1 MRNLNYLKGF
11 EDFTRKALN
20 EAVDKS
26 YGFNDW
32 FSSQAGETST
42 GSEESEGQFY
52 IVAEKQA
59 DLDAGPE
66 VIERMMTIK
75 SSDADLAE
83 GQSILASNWN
93 PAWEKRKE
101 LDAGKLTRKGDWYV
115 GKGAWR
121 INSNKADYLGMTPK
135 WMKWEDVLQEDILKA
150 FFPEV
155 LKQDK
160 VDRDQEEIDNVDL
173 TQLGID
179 ANDDELGMA
188 LDQELKSMEL
198 ELAPMES
205 LKYIHRMFEA
215 EAFDLGPGKGAV
227 DGVVL
232 TPSDLV
238 RRLVINY
245 NMQHRANV
253 MIWGAPGIGKTQLV
267 HQVARAIEQKN
278 GMPAKS
284 LPVLIVTLSQMQP
297 YDLNGIP
304 LLFSKEGE
312 KDFVLKTDKRGQ
324 VQMDFAVPAWLPGQG
339 DNDEGILFFDEINN
353 ADNAM
358 LSSSLSLLLDRKA
371 QKYIMPPGWRVWA
384 AGNRAVDSAQVT
396 PLDGRVAGRFL
407 GGHFHLVPTVADW
420 IKWTRSENAYYE
432 GVDGKN
438 TGEWFVPD
446 EFTLFLEQME
456 ASSADTTKSKADI
469 SDAPLYTDRAGMEI
483 KTSFKYF
490 YNFDKAKLMQG
501 GEGVQVGF
509 PTPRNWAYAFK
520 NVYSAVL
527 PEFRDRVDTS
537 DPKLDP
543 RAVGNAAFTEA
554 LNDPEGIL
562 DIKDQLEPVV
572 GKEATQSFMD
582 FIKILA
588 KYTDSGSTLK
598 DKLNNIFKGKDPRPM
613 VGGKRVSG
621 VDERKAILGLVESH
635 MNTMGKTMNSN
646 NWVSWMKYLEDLGN
660 NIDQGELA
668 SHIASVATHD
678 NQEVSKSFVKMV
690 SQAQQLKLSGKTEI
704 PREDAAFAL
713 QFLGNFKDV
722 LTSFN
727 I

>member
-1 MRNLNYLKGF
+1 MKNLNYLKGF

-20 EAVDKS
+20 EAIKQS
-26 YGFNDW
+26 YGFDNW
-32 FSSQAGETST
+32 FSSQASGTPT
-42 GSEESEGQFY
+42 DSEESEGQFY
-52 IVAEKQA
+52 IAAEKPA
-59 DLDAGPE
+59 DLEAGPE
-66 VIERMMTIK
+66 VIETMKNIE
-75 SSDADLAE
+75 SSDADLAD
-83 GQSILASNWN
+83 GQSVLSSNWN
-93 PAWEKRKE
+93 NAWEKRKA
-101 LDAGKLTRKGDWYV
+101 LDSGKLTRKGDWYV

-121 INSNKADYLGMTPK
+121 INSNKASYLGMTPK
-135 WMKWEDVLQEDILKA
+135 WMQWEDSLQEDILQA

-160 VDRDQEEIDNVDL
+160 VDNDQEEIDNVDL

-179 ANDDELGMA
+179 DELGMA
-188 LDQELKSMEL
+188 LDQELRSMDL

-215 EAFDLGPGKGAV
+215 ENFDLGPGKGKTEQEA
-227 DGVVL
+227 VVL
-232 TPSDLV
+232 TPGDLIKRLV
-238 RRLVINY
+238 RNY

-253 MIWGAPGIGKTQLV
+253 MIWGAPGIGKTQIV
-267 HQVARAIEQKN
+267 KQAAREIGQKL
-278 GMPAKS
+278 GKEI
-284 LPVLIVTLSQMQP
+284 PVCIVTLSQMQP

-312 KDFVLKTDKRGQ
+312 KDFVMKADQKGK
-324 VQMDFAVPAWLPGQG
+324 VQMDFAIPAWLPGPG
-339 DNDEGILFFDEINN
+339 DPEEGILFFDEINN
-353 ADNAM
+353 ADNVM
-358 LSSSLSLLLDRKA
+358 LSASLSLLLDRKA
-371 QKYIMPPGWRVWA
+371 QKYTMPPGWRVWA
-384 AGNRAVDSAQVT
+384 AGNRAVDSKQVT
-396 PLDGRVAGRFL
+396 PLDGRVASRFL

-420 IKWTRSENAYYE
+420 VKWTRSDNSYYQ
-432 GVDGKN
+432 GIDGTS
-438 TGEWFVPD
+438 TGEWYIPD
-446 EFTLFLEQME
+446 EFILSLEQME
-456 ASSADTTKSKADI
+456 SSSADTTKSKGDLSDI
-469 SDAPLYTDRAGMEI
+469 PLYTDRAGNEI
-483 KTSFKYF
+483 KTAFKYF
-490 YNFDKAKLMQG
+490 YNFDKTGLMTG

-509 PTPRNWAYAFK
+509 PTPRTWAMAFQ

-527 PEFRDRVDTS
+527 SEYKDRVDTS
-537 DPKLDP
+537 DTSMDP
-543 RAVGNAAFTEA
+543 RSIGNAAFTEA

-562 DIKDQLEPVV
+562 DIKEELDPIV

-613 VGGKRVSG
+613 VGGKKASG
-621 VDERKAILGLVESH
+621 VDERKAILGLVEAH
-635 MNTMGKTMNSN
+635 MNSMGKAMNST
-646 NWVSWMKYLEDLGN
+646 NWVNWMKYLEDLGN

-678 NQEVSKSFVKMV
+678 NQEVAKSFVKVV

-713 QFLGNFKDV
+713 KFLGNFKDV